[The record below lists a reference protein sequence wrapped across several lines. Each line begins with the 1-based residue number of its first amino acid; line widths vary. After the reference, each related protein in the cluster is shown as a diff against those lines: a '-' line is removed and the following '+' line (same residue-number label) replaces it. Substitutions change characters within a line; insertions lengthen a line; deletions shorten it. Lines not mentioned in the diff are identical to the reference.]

1 MTHRESVEIRNA
13 GLKLLSTDLLLKK
26 QVIMDIK
33 ENNNKI
39 NEELK
44 PIVELE
50 DEMNA
55 IIKKANELIIVF
67 FDESGKLLE
76 DKKEEF
82 DVVKVEQ
89 EVLIKAVEKN
99 ILDMLECTVEI
110 DFITISEDNFPEVIP
125 AYVALLIEHYA

>member
-1 MTHRESVEIRNA
+1 MTHRELVELRNA

-26 QVIMDIK
+26 QVIVDIK
-33 ENNNKI
+33 KNNNKI

-50 DEMNA
+50 EELNA
-55 IIKKANELIIVF
+55 IIKKANELLIVF

-99 ILDMLECTVEI
+99 ILDMLECTVELY
-110 DFITISEDNFPEVIP
+110 FIVISEDDFPEVIP
-125 AYVALLIEHYA
+125 AYAELLIEHYA

>member
-1 MTHRESVEIRNA
+1 MTHRELVELRNA

-26 QVIMDIK
+26 QVIVDIK
-33 ENNNKI
+33 KNNNKI

-50 DEMNA
+50 EERDA
-55 IIKKANELIIVF
+55 IIKKANELLIVF

-99 ILDMLECTVEI
+99 ILDMLECTVELN
-110 DFITISEDNFPEVIP
+110 FIVISEDDFPEVIP
-125 AYVALLIEHYA
+125 AYAELLIEHYA